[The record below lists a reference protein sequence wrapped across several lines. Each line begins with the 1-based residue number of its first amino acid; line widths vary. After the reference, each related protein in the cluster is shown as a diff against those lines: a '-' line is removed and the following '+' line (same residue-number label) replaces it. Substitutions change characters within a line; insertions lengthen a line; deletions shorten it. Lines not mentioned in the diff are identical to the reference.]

1 MNTTSRTVMAAAA
14 LTHSATPL
22 VHAPPPAADGRG
34 KAAVE
39 YAERQ
44 AAGNDGLSKAQIEQR
59 EREQAQSGGTRT
71 GGSSQQNPGPT
82 VPSGGDG
89 GAAAWQL
96 ALSAALGAVMA
107 GGLLSAARQV
117 NHHRRPVASAH

>member
-14 LTHSATPL
+14 LTLSATPL
-22 VHAPPPAADGRG
+22 VLAPPAVADSGG

-39 YAERQ
+39 FAERQ
-44 AAGNDGLSKAQIEQR
+44 AAGSDGPSKAQIEQR
-59 EREQAQSGGTRT
+59 EREQAQSGGARA
-71 GGSSQQNPGPT
+71 GGSSPQNPEST
-82 VPSGGDG
+82 VPPGSDG

-107 GGLLSAARQV
+107 GGVLVAARQV
-117 NHHRRPVASAH
+117 NQHRRPVASAH

>member
-14 LTHSATPL
+14 LTLSATPL
-22 VHAPPPAADGRG
+22 ALAPPAFAEGGG

-44 AAGNDGLSKAQIEQR
+44 AAGNDGPSKAQIEQR
-59 EREQAQSGGTRT
+59 EREQARSGGTRT
-71 GGSSQQNPGPT
+71 GGSSQQNPQPT
-82 VPSGGDG
+82 VPSGSDG

-96 ALSAALGAVMA
+96 ALSAALGAVTA
-107 GGLLSAARQV
+107 GGVLVAARQV
-117 NHHRRPVASAH
+117 NHHRHPVASAH